1 MIRDSHL
8 WWYVARS
15 AGIVAWLF
23 AGTSVLTGLV
33 LSSRA
38 AHGARRPNW
47 QLDLHRH
54 QATLSLAALGLHI
67 GALMMDS
74 YVHFG
79 ILDVLVPGR
88 AAWKPWPVSL
98 GIVALYLLIAV
109 EVTSLL
115 RRHISKRVWK
125 AIHFSSLGVY
135 LLSTAHF
142 LSAGTDRRNPL
153 VLWSVLA
160 LTVANVVLLT
170 YRILTR
176 GAPRPQKGRSAILP
190 S

>member
-23 AGTSVLTGLV
+23 AGTSVLTGLI

-38 AHGARRPNW
+38 AHGVRRPNW

-54 QATLSLAALGLHI
+54 QATLSLAAVALHI
-67 GALMMDS
+67 GALVLDS

-79 ILDVLVPGR
+79 VLEVLVPGR
-88 AAWKPWPVSL
+88 AHWKPLPVSL
-98 GIVALYLLIAV
+98 GIVSLYLLVAL

-115 RRHISKRVWK
+115 RRHIPKRVWK
-125 AIHFSSLGVY
+125 AIHFSSLGAY
-135 LLSTAHF
+135 LLTTAHLLF
-142 LSAGTDRRNPL
+142 AGTDRGNHL
-153 VLWSVLA
+153 LLGSVLA
-160 LTVANVVLLT
+160 LTVANIVLLT

-176 GAPRPQKGRSAILP
+176 VASRPQKVRSAALP
-190 S
+190 L